1 VRLKTSAG
9 SALVRPGHSSHGAI
23 APPLAAP
30 RPAPAS
36 FEIPGR
42 LPSTNEVSWIER
54 SHWSKGAALRKK
66 IETDIGM
73 WILVGQVP
81 HFPGPVTIRVDWFEK
96 DCRRDRDNIRSAI
109 KFILDALIAT
119 GRIVS
124 DSQRFVKDITDGWHE
139 PTRNARVVV
148 TITALAA

>member
-1 VRLKTSAG
+1 VRLKTSRRSVEG
-9 SALVRPGHSSHGAI
+9 PTSTALGR
-23 APPLAAP
+23 LARA
-30 RPAPAS
+30 PAPAPPPTT

-42 LPSTNEVSWIER
+42 LPGLNEVSWQER
-54 SHWSKGAALRKK
+54 SHWSKGAALRKR
-66 IETDIGM
+66 IEKEIGM
-73 WILVGQVP
+73 WILVAHVRRYT
-81 HFPGPVTIRVDWFEK
+81 GPVAIRVDWFEK
-96 DCRRDRDNIRSAI
+96 DRRRDRDNIRSAV

-124 DSQRFVKDITDGWHE
+124 DSQKFVKDITDGWHE